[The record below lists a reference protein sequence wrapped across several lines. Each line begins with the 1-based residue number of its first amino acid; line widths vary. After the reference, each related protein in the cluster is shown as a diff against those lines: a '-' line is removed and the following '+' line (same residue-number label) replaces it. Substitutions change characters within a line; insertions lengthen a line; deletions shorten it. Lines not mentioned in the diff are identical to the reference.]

1 MNVTEEGFSMMSRAM
16 LQLAETYCGGK
27 IAFLL
32 EGGYDLAALKS
43 SVAGVLE
50 TLQQPDSEKLPTDV
64 GGEKIAPLIRKVL
77 RTHEQ
82 FHRSIDRQP

>member
-1 MNVTEEGFSMMSRAM
+1 MNVTEGGFSMMSRAL

-32 EGGYDLAALKS
+32 EGGYDLAALKA

-50 TLQQPDSEKLPTDV
+50 TLQQPSGDKLAAAV
-64 GGEKIAPLIRKVL
+64 GGETIDPVIRAVL
-77 RTHEQ
+77 KTHEQ
-82 FHRSIDRQP
+82 LH